1 MLIGA
6 ISMFIYNIT
15 LDYYVYSYHREDGTP
30 YYIGKGKGNRAF
42 KKYGRQTKPP
52 KDKSR
57 INIVENN
64 LTNIGA
70 CALERRL
77 INWYGRKDIG
87 TGILLNKTDGG
98 DGASNSVR
106 TEETR
111 EKMRQS
117 AKRRQPVSESTR
129 KKLSLSKSGINL
141 SLATKEKMRNAKL
154 GKKVSLE
161 TKMKMR
167 NAKLGKKFSTEHKDK
182 LSIAQRK
189 RRKAEQFINER

>member
-1 MLIGA
+1 
-6 ISMFIYNIT
+6 MFIYNIT